1 MAGSAARGFTIRKE
15 AGERQNTGSPRP
27 GDRDRCGGGLRLL
40 LRGGGARWA
49 AGSLQV
55 RGARV
60 LRFQRGGCRILP
72 KGLVSA
78 ALLFALAVSLCAVVV
93 AVLLV
98 TTWRDEDLVVSAVV
112 AFVLLPILVLAIMA
126 WREAL

>member
-1 MAGSAARGFTIRKE
+1 M
-15 AGERQNTGSPRP
+15 
-27 GDRDRCGGGLRLL
+27 
-40 LRGGGARWA
+40 
-49 AGSLQV
+49 
-55 RGARV
+55 
-60 LRFQRGGCRILP
+60 
-72 KGLVSA
+72 SA